1 MKSGPQIAAENVATL
16 GQWLE
21 QHQAE
26 LPRLAD
32 GTLNKSGIARSAG
45 LDRQIFTTNP
55 KAKAL
60 LAQYGVLA
68 NRPHRPANL
77 GLEASELLRQKDQE
91 ISRLRDLLA
100 KRELE
105 LSRLRQEVQVAR
117 KLRAMHE
124 VMVETLRHVKPVP
137 GGPT

>member
-1 MKSGPQIAAENVATL
+1 MKSGQQIAAENVETL
-16 GQWLE
+16 NQWLK
-21 QHQAE
+21 QHETE

-32 GTLNKSGIARSAG
+32 GTLNKSAVARSAG

-60 LAQYGVLA
+60 LEQYGVLS

-77 GLEASELLRQKDQE
+77 GAEASELLRQKDME
-91 ISRLRDLLA
+91 NSRLRDLLA

-105 LSRLRQEVQVAR
+105 LTRLRQEVQVAR
-117 KLRAMHE
+117 KFRAMHE
-124 VMVETLRHVKPVP
+124 VMVETMRHVKPMP
-137 GGPT
+137 NRQP

>member
-1 MKSGPQIAAENVATL
+1 MKSGRQIAAENIEIL
-16 GQWLE
+16 SQWLQ
-21 QHQAE
+21 QHETE

-32 GTLNKSGIARSAG
+32 GTLNKSAIARKAG

-60 LAQYGVLA
+60 LEQYGVLS

-77 GLEASELLRQKDQE
+77 GAEASELLRQKDKE
-91 ISRLRDLLA
+91 IWRLRELLA

-105 LSRLRQEVQVAR
+105 LTRLREEVQAAR

-124 VMVETLRHVKPVP
+124 VMVETMRHVKPMP
-137 GGPT
+137 DGRR